1 MTDITL
7 NIQLAEPIL
16 LELAVDDGIQ
26 INTVKA
32 GPPGANGLSVE
43 LQSTVDYIQWRYVGQ
58 TEWTNL
64 IALADLIGP
73 SGEDGREVELQVTS
87 THIQWR
93 YTGDVAW
100 TNLVALS
107 VITGPPGIPGEDA
120 VNIELQKSAT
130 HIQWRYIGDV
140 TWNDLVALSEIT
152 GDDGTPGA
160 PGAPGTPVELQL
172 GATHIQWRYVGDAVW
187 IDLIAIVDLMAEVSA
202 HELAYNHS
210 LLHAPG
216 SDNQDL
222 SGYEILANKVTDFQV
237 TPDDTHYP
245 SEKLVKD
252 SLDNKQNTLTVNPDV
267 VSEDLQDPTG
277 FVDGNNIVV
286 SYDAGAK
293 TITLTHAS
301 GHIYYYWHGV
311 RYDLG
316 SPWVSDAHDDT
327 TDALYLYSTD
337 GVTFEWNIAA
347 WELNY
352 LQVAARV
359 SGGLFG
365 LREAHGLIPWQVHEL
380 WHRLLGTFRK
390 SGGGLV
396 AGTFALNDDSDA
408 ACTPSLG
415 ACTIADEDLESL
427 IPLWPEG
434 TYTHLWFTAA
444 GSRNFNTVRTT
455 IVYAEGGY
463 AFVNSWNGSVFAWA
477 ATVANRYLNY
487 YVIRIPVTADA
498 ESQKYRCVVLQP
510 QTAYTSLA
518 AAQAEEFR
526 SIYLGD
532 FASLTPEYIAVERMT
547 FSTANANA
555 TTGKV
560 KMVAHVILT
569 GSKSSQTSVAGISP
583 TTAENVSL
591 APSGD
596 IAAINVQAG
605 IEELDAEKVSE
616 IIATQDPE
624 YPISYLS
631 YRRNGVQIDIT
642 EIPKAD
648 GMIKG
653 CMVSYISGLRFGVSA
668 GAYYM
673 TGTLNR
679 VDSDT
684 RTLADAHPTLPRIDL
699 IAVDNTP
706 AIIVIQGTPAANPQ
720 KPSIDPETQIERT
733 NILVPAGATEPGNI
747 ITDEII
753 YDEGEAGEFTLASA
767 GVTVDGAY
775 ATDKFRGTYS
785 INVTSL
791 TTGATIT
798 LTSGTV
804 LDRTDYENFVLYLK
818 LKAKMANQQWLYVG
832 FLNGGVLV
840 TNEIRVP
847 LTKNNTTSWQVVIMP
862 LTGLTWSQAE
872 FDAVRIRWSGASH
885 AGMLLD
891 YIKLETGVIQ
901 VEYNDSVT
909 LTGDVQGTGVTGSPI
924 LTTMAGQYER
934 LTGAKESVS
943 DEGIAGQESWDD
955 DYLYKCVV
963 SGAAGFAI
971 WKKIPM
977 LKTRE
982 PR

>member
-1 MTDITL
+1 MTAITL

-16 LELAVDDGIQ
+16 LELAVADGIQ

-43 LQSTVDYIQWRYVGQ
+43 LQATVDYLQWRYVGQ

-64 IALADLIGP
+64 IAVADLIGP

-87 THIQWR
+87 THVQWR

-172 GATHIQWRYVGDAVW
+172 GATHIQWRYIGDALWTDIIAIADLTGNDGAPGIPAVNIELQTSATHIQWRYVGEVTWTDLVALADITGNDGAPGIPGAPGAPVELQLGATHIQWRYVGDLIW
-187 IDLIAIVDLMAEVSA
+187 TNLIAIADLMADVQA
-202 HELAYNHS
+202 HELAFDHTQ
-210 LLHAPG
+210 LHAPG

-222 SGYEILANKVTDFQV
+222 SGYETLSNKVTDFQV

-252 SLDNKQNTLTVNPDV
+252 SLDQ
-267 VSEDLQDPTG
+267 
-277 FVDGNNIVV
+277 
-286 SYDAGAK
+286 
-293 TITLTHAS
+293 
-301 GHIYYYWHGV
+301 
-311 RYDLG
+311 
-316 SPWVSDAHDDT
+316 
-327 TDALYLYSTD
+327 
-337 GVTFEWNIAA
+337 
-347 WELNY
+347 
-352 LQVAARV
+352 
-359 SGGLFG
+359 
-365 LREAHGLIPWQVHEL
+365 
-380 WHRLLGTFRK
+380 
-390 SGGGLV
+390 
-396 AGTFALNDDSDA
+396 
-408 ACTPSLG
+408 
-415 ACTIADEDLESL
+415 
-427 IPLWPEG
+427 
-434 TYTHLWFTAA
+434 
-444 GSRNFNTVRTT
+444 
-455 IVYAEGGY
+455 
-463 AFVNSWNGSVFAWA
+463 
-477 ATVANRYLNY
+477 
-487 YVIRIPVTADA
+487 
-498 ESQKYRCVVLQP
+498 
-510 QTAYTSLA
+510 
-518 AAQAEEFR
+518 
-526 SIYLGD
+526 
-532 FASLTPEYIAVERMT
+532 
-547 FSTANANA
+547 
-555 TTGKV
+555 
-560 KMVAHVILT
+560 
-569 GSKSSQTSVAGISP
+569 
-583 TTAENVSL
+583 
-591 APSGD
+591 
-596 IAAINVQAG
+596 
-605 IEELDAEKVSE
+605 KVSE

-684 RTLADAHPTLPRIDL
+684 KTLADAHPTLPRIDL

-747 ITDEII
+747 ITDKII
-753 YDEGEAGEFTLASA
+753 YDEGDTGEFILSAA

-775 ATDKFRGTYS
+775 APDKFHGTYS
-785 INVTSL
+785 INV
-791 TTGATIT
+791 GALSTADTIT
-798 LTSGTV
+798 LTSDTV
-804 LDRTDYENFVLYLK
+804 LDRTDFENFVLYLK
-818 LKAKMANQQWLYVG
+818 LKASMSNKQWLYVG

-847 LTKNNTTSWQVVIMP
+847 LTKNNTTSWQVVIMA